1 MKNYVKEKFYIFF
14 IVFFLI
20 FPALSL
26 ECNSTQNEITVEPP
40 QARTIDP
47 NSFPTFVFSVYNNS
61 VELLKPDF
69 RVSIPCNWEIIS
81 LKKPSFIEANTK
93 ERVRITFSIPQYA
106 SADSTYILGMITEW
120 KSYSDTSFVE
130 INVNSK
136 SAFKLITFIE
146 DKQVF
151 SGQIDSISYVIQNEG
166 NITETIQLE
175 VEMPDDWELLQLIDR
190 FSLLTHEKETINL
203 KFKVPK
209 FARDGSRE
217 TIRLR
222 ASSFNTDKEEIKTIN
237 IAVTEIIERKV
248 QRSLHPTV
256 PINVG
261 FAISNIKRDT
271 YPELSIF
278 FNTGLVDLGK
288 YSSRIEFTEKSNSV
302 PADKTPDFTTERI
315 RWELLSEKW
324 NLILGDVNID
334 YESLMSATTPL
345 NLAGFESLRKSGR
358 GGRFKYMFEK
368 AYLSFLYAKE
378 RNSDKILFSIIGDYL
393 LSEKNEIASSYLRD
407 DKTNL
412 LELRGIYSTLRNCSF
427 ETLGGVSKLD
437 GSEESL
443 QFGGEIGANSRWESL
458 DLSGRIY
465 GADNSYAGAD
475 KGKRGAQ
482 LNTGWEPLSFLYLWN
497 RINAY
502 NRGYSSTIDS
512 SAFITDL
519 KSRALFY
526 FRKLPSFNFG
536 INYRRD
542 NYSDGLE
549 YDEKKFDFRIQKN
562 FRFGTPSLYYLT
574 ERYDKPD
581 FETDEKRTELS
592 VGWISYFKSSRLS
605 LKHKFLHND
614 SCPWGYENRF
624 DISHRFLDFQLGLF
638 TDFGKEWIETG
649 EIEFTDNRKFDIGF
663 RSDFGINIFGINF
676 SVRSEIGKDFLGDKS
691 WNFSVSFS
699 AGTARRFQFDLP
711 VPIIKTKGQ
720 LIGAIFIDKNGNGYR
735 DVDEQGIPQIL
746 ILLEN
751 EDAITDEDG
760 RFEFSAMEPGEYPF
774 AVNIATL
781 PAYLAL
787 EGKVPRTVSIQKGI
801 VNSIEIPVTS
811 VCSISGSVYL
821 DVNSNEKF
829 DSGEKGI
836 STIRLII
843 QNEKKQEW
851 EVYTDRDGRFK
862 ATDLLPGFYTI
873 RIDSDW
879 LPKRTLPGK
888 NEWTVILT
896 PNEPHKKINI
906 SAVKKVL
913 KIKKTFIA
921 PKN

>member
-1 MKNYVKEKFYIFF
+1 MKIYVKKKFYIFF

-26 ECNSTQNEITVEPP
+26 ECNTTQNEITVEPP
-40 QARTIDP
+40 RTRTIEP

-61 VELLKPDF
+61 DELLKPDF
-69 RVSIPCNWEIIS
+69 RVSLPGNWEIIS

-93 ERVRITFSIPQYA
+93 ERVRITCLVPKYS
-106 SADSTYILGMITEW
+106 SADTTYILGLITEW

-130 INVNSK
+130 ININPK
-136 SAFKLITFIE
+136 PAFRLITFIE

-151 SGQIDSISYVIQNEG
+151 PGQIDSISYVIQNDG

-175 VEMPDDWELLQLIDR
+175 VEIPNDWELLQLIDR
-190 FSLLTHEKETINL
+190 FSLHTQEKETINL

-222 ASSFNTDKEEIKTIN
+222 ANSLNTDKVEIKTIN

-248 QRSLHPTV
+248 QRSLHPIV

-271 YPELSIF
+271 YPEVSIF
-278 FNTGLVDLGK
+278 FNTGFVDLGK

-302 PADKTPDFTTERI
+302 PFDETPDFTTERI
-315 RWELLSEKW
+315 KWELLSEKW
-324 NLILGDVNID
+324 DLILGDVNID
-334 YESLMSATTPL
+334 YEPLMSATTPL

-358 GGRFKYMFEK
+358 GGRFKYMFGK

-378 RNSDKILFSIIGDYL
+378 RNSDKIFFAAIGDYL
-393 LSEKNEIASSYLRD
+393 LSEKIEIASSYLRD
-407 DKTNL
+407 DETNL
-412 LELRGIYSTLRNCSF
+412 LELKGIYNSQKNFSF
-427 ETLGGVSKLD
+427 EALCGVSKSD
-437 GSEESL
+437 GGEKPL
-443 QFGGEIGANSRWESL
+443 QFCGEIGANSRWKSL

-465 GADNSYAGAD
+465 GANNSYAGAD

-482 LNTGWEPLSFLYLWN
+482 LNTGWEPFSFLYLWN

-502 NRGYSSTIDS
+502 DKVFSSTTDS
-512 SAFITDL
+512 SAFVTDL

-536 INYRRD
+536 INYRRKK
-542 NYSDGLE
+542 YSDGYKYE
-549 YDEKKFDFRIQKN
+549 EKKFDFRIQKS
-562 FRFGTPSLYYLT
+562 FKFGTPSLYYLT
-574 ERYDKPD
+574 ERYEKPD
-581 FETDEKRTELS
+581 TEPDESKTELS
-592 VGWISYFKSSRLS
+592 AGWISYFKSSRLS
-605 LKHKFLHND
+605 LKHKFLRND
-614 SCPWGYENRF
+614 SSPWGYESSMDF
-624 DISHRFLDFQLGLF
+624 SHRFLGIQLGLF
-638 TDFGKEWIETG
+638 GTYGKEWEETA
-649 EIEFTDNRKFDIGF
+649 ENEFTDNRKFDLSI
-663 RSDFGINIFGINF
+663 RSDFGINIFGINL
-676 SVRSEIGKDFLGDKS
+676 SVRSEIGKELIGDEG
-691 WNFSVSFS
+691 WNFSVAFS

-711 VPIIKTKGQ
+711 IPIIKTKGQ
-720 LIGAIFIDKNGNGYR
+720 LIGAIFIDKNGNGIR

-751 EDAITDEDG
+751 EDDITDEDG

-774 AVNIATL
+774 SVNIATL

-811 VCSISGSVYL
+811 VCSISGYVYL

-862 ATDLLPGFYTI
+862 ANDLLPGVYTI
-873 RIDSDW
+873 IIDTAW
-879 LPKRTLPGK
+879 LPNRTLSGK
-888 NEWTVILT
+888 KEWTVILT